1 MGPWKETG
9 VGGGDDHN
17 VSHTLVSGETT
28 TRAKAHRDSSG
39 LGPSPI
45 QHKESDGVEA
55 AKSKQQRENRVT
67 VEM

>member
-39 LGPSPI
+39 LGPSRYH
-45 QHKESDGVEA
+45 QESDGVEA